1 MSVASPSPR
10 IWSPKAEIAR
20 SPLGVSTFTS
30 FSFHETRR
38 RGGSVRRIPRSSL
51 QDSPSPSLDEPAEK
65 KSNSRLPFDIGG
77 LDGLGFVREGSEA
90 KASSLPSPTGAEIF
104 APLSRRPMF
113 RLRSKSFRGRPLW
126 HRIFF
131 ASKKV
136 RSIILLNVL
145 TVIYASDIPILKE
158 VEEVVE
164 PSLFTMVRFVLSA
177 IPFIPFVLQA
187 HRDCNT
193 RSAGIELGL
202 WVSLGYLSQAL
213 GLLTSDAGHASFISA
228 FTVIVVPL
236 IDGMFGATVPVFIWY
251 GAFASLI
258 GVAMLECA
266 GSPPC
271 VGDALN
277 ILSAVFFGIHML
289 RTEQISRST
298 KKENFLALLGYEV
311 FVMALSSVMWFLVR
325 GIFGDVHHLNLGSCD
340 GSVSWDCIISFPW
353 IPAIYT
359 GIFSTG
365 LCLWAEL
372 DAMGDVSATE
382 TAIIYGLEPV
392 WGAAFAWFLLGERW
406 GTTEWIGA
414 ALVLCGSLAV
424 QILGSTS
431 EKSKK
436 IKDSSNSN
444 RLEAA
449 DKQNNLSFSA
459 VLINSKKNVA
469 DPFQKQDKL

>member
-1 MSVASPSPR
+1 
-10 IWSPKAEIAR
+10 
-20 SPLGVSTFTS
+20 
-30 FSFHETRR
+30 
-38 RGGSVRRIPRSSL
+38 
-51 QDSPSPSLDEPAEK
+51 
-65 KSNSRLPFDIGG
+65 
-77 LDGLGFVREGSEA
+77 
-90 KASSLPSPTGAEIF
+90 
-104 APLSRRPMF
+104 
-113 RLRSKSFRGRPLW
+113 
-126 HRIFF
+126 
-131 ASKKV
+131 
-136 RSIILLNVL
+136 
-145 TVIYASDIPILKE
+145 
-158 VEEVVE
+158 
-164 PSLFTMVRFVLSA
+164 MVRFVLSA

-187 HRDCNT
+187 HQDCNT

-213 GLLTSDAGHASFISA
+213 ALLTSDAGRASFISA

-236 IDGMFGATVPVFIWY
+236 IDGMFGATIPAFIWY
-251 GAFASLI
+251 GAFVSLI
-258 GVAMLECA
+258 GVAMLECG

-277 ILSAVFFGIHML
+277 ILSSVFFGIHML

-311 FVMALSSVMWFLVR
+311 CVMALSSVILFLVR
-325 GIFGDVHHLNLGSCD
+325 GIFSDVHHPNLGSCD
-340 GSVSWDCIISFPW
+340 GSILWDCIISFPW

-382 TAIIYGLEPV
+382 AAIIYGLEPV

-436 IKDSSNSN
+436 IEDSSNSN
-444 RLEAA
+444 CLEAA

-459 VLINSKKNVA
+459 VLVNSRKNVA
-469 DPFQKQDKL
+469 DPFQKTNYDTGHFSFMANQNYRGLKVS

>member
-228 FTVIVVPL
+228 FTV
-236 IDGMFGATVPVFIWY
+236 
-251 GAFASLI
+251 
-258 GVAMLECA
+258 
-266 GSPPC
+266 
-271 VGDALN
+271 GDALN

-469 DPFQKQDKL
+469 DPFQNRQDKL